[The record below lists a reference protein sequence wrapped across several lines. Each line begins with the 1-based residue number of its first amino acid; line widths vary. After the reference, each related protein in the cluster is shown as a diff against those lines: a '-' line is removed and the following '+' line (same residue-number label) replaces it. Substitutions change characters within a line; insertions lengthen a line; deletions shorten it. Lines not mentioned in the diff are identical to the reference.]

1 MQSPS
6 SEPGTNNLA
15 PGRTG
20 TRFQRTI
27 LRRDAIGRVPGQG
40 FGYTE
45 VMRILPLI
53 MFSGWAATCA
63 AAPDFARDV
72 RPILSQKCYLCH
84 GPDGGT
90 REAELRLDTRDG
102 LFGGN
107 GSTIPVVAGQPGMS
121 ELVKRITAEDAD
133 TRMPPPDSEFR
144 LTEVEIETLRDWVAA
159 GADWQGHWSFEP
171 VHKPILP
178 DVADDEWNSNA
189 IDRIV
194 FEGLRS
200 RELTPSPRAERHTL
214 IRRLSL
220 DLTGFPPTPREVED
234 FLNDTSPKAWEHA
247 VDRMLAKRRFGE
259 HMAWWWLDA
268 ARYADSDG
276 YESDPLR
283 TMWPWRDWVVEAFN
297 ANMSYDQFIIEQ
309 LAGDLVEGS
318 NLRTKLASGF
328 NRNHRLNNEG
338 GILPEEWLV
347 EYVCDRTETTATVF
361 MGLTWGCAR
370 CHDHKF
376 DPITQADYYSLFAFF
391 NNVPEKG
398 SARGSSTA
406 EPMIHVSRLEHLSEF
421 EQLAEKLAPTDA
433 QLAKLEKSKPFL
445 KRFQEWLK
453 LVEND
458 QSSLPKSLKST
469 PFAKWKAAQKT
480 AARRH
485 FLTQVDKEGS
495 AIERTVAA
503 TRKRYRALER
513 TGAKVMVM
521 GEMDTPRETH
531 ILVRGVYNQ
540 PADRVEARTPA
551 WLPPMDDDLPRNRLG
566 LARWLTSPDHPL
578 TARVA
583 VNRIWEV
590 FFEVGLVKTQ
600 EDFGSQGEV
609 PSNAKLLDWLAS
621 EFLRSGWDVKGL
633 IKTILL
639 SRTYQQ
645 ASAIRDREYAADP
658 ENRLIWRAPRYRLPA
673 AAIRDQALALSG
685 LLVDQPGGPPVK
697 PYQPDGLWRDVIKG
711 SPTYKPDSGDA
722 LYRRSL
728 YTLWRRA
735 LKPPL
740 MMILDSN
747 ERDTCR
753 VSQRRTNTPLQAL
766 LLLNDVT
773 FVEAARGMAARII
786 KEAGDSTEDRIRFA
800 MKLVCARSP
809 SDEEGVVF
817 EQVVNQALASF
828 RLDPSAA
835 RELVTQG
842 ASQPDESIPHVEL
855 AGWTILCRV
864 LLNLDEALTR
874 E

>member
-1 MQSPS
+1 M
-6 SEPGTNNLA
+6 
-15 PGRTG
+15 
-20 TRFQRTI
+20 
-27 LRRDAIGRVPGQG
+27 RVNITTQ
-40 FGYTE
+40 FG
-45 VMRILPLI
+45 IACFCLPL
-53 MFSGWAATCA
+53 MASA
-63 AAPDFARDV
+63 AAPDFVREV
-72 RPILSQKCYLCH
+72 RPILSQKCFLCH
-84 GPDGGT
+84 GPDAGT
-90 REAELRLDTRDG
+90 READLRLDTREG
-102 LFGGN
+102 LFDGN
-107 GSTIPVVAGQPGMS
+107 GSVVPVIAGQANKS
-121 ELVKRITAEDAD
+121 ELVQRITAHDAD
-133 TRMPPPDSEFR
+133 MRMPPADSEFR
-144 LTEVEIETLRDWVAA
+144 LTRAEIKTLSDWVAS
-159 GADWQGHWSFEP
+159 GAKWRGHWAFEP
-171 VHKPILP
+171 IREPELP
-178 DVADDEWNSNA
+178 NVADDKWNDTA

-194 FEGLRS
+194 FEGLES
-200 RELTPSPRAERHTL
+200 RGLTPSSEAERHTL

-220 DLTGFPPTPREVED
+220 DLTGFPPSPDEVEE
-234 FLNDTSPKAWEHA
+234 FLTDSAADAWGSA
-247 VDRMLAKRRFGE
+247 IDRMLSKRRFGE

-297 ANMSYDQFIIEQ
+297 DNMPYDRFLIEQ
-309 LAGDLVEGS
+309 LAGDLLEDAS
-318 NLRTKLASGF
+318 MRTQLASGF

-406 EPMIHVSRLEHLSEF
+406 EPMIHVSRLEHLAEF
-421 EQLAEKLAPTDA
+421 ESLSRQLAPVDA
-433 QLAKLEKSKPFL
+433 RLAKLEKSKPFL
-445 KRFQEWLK
+445 KRFEDWMEQIK
-453 LVEND
+453 TD
-458 QSSLPKSLKST
+458 PTSLPKALQKT
-469 PFAKWKAAQKT
+469 PVAKWKAAQTNT
-480 AARRH
+480 ARQH
-485 FLTQVDKEGS
+485 FLARVDEEGA

-503 TRKRYRALER
+503 TRKRHRELER
-513 TGAKVMVM
+513 AGAKVMVM
-521 GEMDTPRETH
+521 AEMDAPRETH
-531 ILVRGVYNQ
+531 ILVRGAYNQ

-551 WLPPMDDDLPRNRLG
+551 WLPQMDADLPRNRLG
-566 LARWLTSPDHPL
+566 LAKWLTSPDHPL

-583 VNRIWEV
+583 VNRIWER

-621 EFLRSGWDVKGL
+621 EFIRSGWDTKGL

-639 SRTYQQ
+639 SRTYRQS
-645 ASAIRDREYAADP
+645 SAIREREYAIDP
-658 ENRLIWRAPRYRLPA
+658 ENRLLWRAPRYRLPA
-673 AAIRDQALALSG
+673 ASIRDQALALSG
-685 LLVDQPGGPPVK
+685 LLVDEPGGPPVK

-711 SPTYKPDSGDA
+711 GPTYKPDSGDA

-773 FVEAARGMAARII
+773 FVEAARGMATRII
-786 KEAGDSTEDRIRFA
+786 QAGGASTEDRIQYG
-800 MKLVCARSP
+800 MQLVCSRPPTEA
-809 SDEEGVVF
+809 EGVVF
-817 EQVVNQALASF
+817 EEVVNEALAAF

-835 RELVTQG
+835 RELVTLG
-842 ASQPDESIPHVEL
+842 ASQPDESIPHEEL
-855 AGWTILCRV
+855 AAWTVLSRV